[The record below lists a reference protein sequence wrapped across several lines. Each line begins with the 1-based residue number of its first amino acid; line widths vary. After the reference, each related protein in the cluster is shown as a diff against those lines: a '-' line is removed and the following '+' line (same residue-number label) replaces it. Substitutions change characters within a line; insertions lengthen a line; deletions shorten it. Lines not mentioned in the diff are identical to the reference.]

1 MMLNACRLAVIA
13 TLVLLAS
20 SSARGEAIA
29 HPLKFFEGRTFTEGT
44 IKIMLS
50 KPSRSRTHG
59 VGTVRPDG
67 TLALVQKVED
77 QGKPPRERRWL
88 IRQVAPGRFTGTMSE
103 ASGPVT
109 IEQVSGR
116 YRLRLK
122 VAGGYNVEQ
131 WLTPLPDGKSARSN
145 LTVRKLGIVVATG
158 EGLVKKLP

>member
-1 MMLNACRLAVIA
+1 MLNACRLAA
-13 TLVLLAS
+13 MAMLVLLMP
-20 SSARGEAIA
+20 SSALGEAVA
-29 HPLKFFEGRTFTEGT
+29 HPFRFFEGRTLTEGT
-44 IKIMLS
+44 LKVMLS
-50 KPSRSRTHG
+50 KPQRSRTHG

-67 TLALVQKVED
+67 SLALVQKVED
-77 QGKPPRERRWL
+77 QGKPARERRWL
-88 IRQVAPGRFTGTMSE
+88 IREVAPGRFSGSMTE

-131 WLTPLPDGKSARSN
+131 WLTPLPGGKSARSH

-158 EGLVKKLP
+158 EGLVTKLP